1 MTSTVQF
8 LPAEAVLP
16 QIAELRELV
25 VRLSETTTNV
35 PAFLPLKKLAAHF
48 GIGQTLAKRYVS
60 SAISCGRLEVLRPSL
75 NGVKGNPLY
84 SVSDF
89 KLYLASNV

>member
-1 MTSTVQF
+1 MTTVQY

-16 QIAELRELV
+16 QIAELRDLV
-25 VRLSETTTNV
+25 VRLAETTTDV

-48 GIGQTLAKRYVS
+48 GIGRSLAARYVA
-60 SAISCGRLEVLRPSL
+60 SAISCGRLEVLRPNL

-84 SVSDF
+84 SVTDF
-89 KLYLASNV
+89 KLFLASHD